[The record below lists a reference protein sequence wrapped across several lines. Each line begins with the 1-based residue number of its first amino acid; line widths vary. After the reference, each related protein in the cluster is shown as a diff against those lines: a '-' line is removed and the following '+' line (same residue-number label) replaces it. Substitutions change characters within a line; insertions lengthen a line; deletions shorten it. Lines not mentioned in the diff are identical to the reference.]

1 MKSAIDPQF
10 NLLTFKM
17 LNKSQTGVLSK
28 KEFFDVYK
36 TLEFKWKLKSEEDQA
51 VNCNFR
57 KVISNMVTSKS
68 FELFIYVIIIFN
80 IFWFIFP
87 MSDVGSKIL
96 NQELDE
102 ERKIKK
108 LRVHKFSLEK
118 YEYIELF
125 FLGIYSLEMIF
136 KVFGLGKS
144 STV

>member
-1 MKSAIDPQF
+1 
-10 NLLTFKM
+10 
-17 LNKSQTGVLSK
+17 
-28 KEFFDVYK
+28 
-36 TLEFKWKLKSEEDQA
+36 
-51 VNCNFR
+51 
-57 KVISNMVTSKS
+57 
-68 FELFIYVIIIFN
+68 
-80 IFWFIFP
+80 

-102 ERKIKK
+102 ER
-108 LRVHKFSLEK
+108 KFSLEK

>member
-51 VNCNFR
+51 VNYNFR

-68 FELFIYVIIIFN
+68 FELFIYVIIISN
-80 IFWFIFP
+80 IFWFIYP

-102 ERKIKK
+102 ER
-108 LRVHKFSLEK
+108 KFSLEK

-144 STV
+144 SIV

>member
-51 VNCNFR
+51 VNYNFR

-68 FELFIYVIIIFN
+68 FELFIYVIIISN
-80 IFWFIFP
+80 IFWFIYP

-102 ERKIKK
+102 ER
-108 LRVHKFSLEK
+108 KFSLEK

>member
-51 VNCNFR
+51 VNYNFR

-80 IFWFIFP
+80 IFWFIYP

-102 ERKIKK
+102 ER
-108 LRVHKFSLEK
+108 KFSLEK

>member
-51 VNCNFR
+51 VNYNFR

-68 FELFIYVIIIFN
+68 FESFIYVIIIFN

-102 ERKIKK
+102 ERK
-108 LRVHKFSLEK
+108 FSLEK

-125 FLGIYSLEMIF
+125 FLGIYSFEMIF

-144 STV
+144 STL